1 MRQRTSVLKR
11 IACARVL
18 AWSAVAAISGG
29 ALLVA
34 SGRSERMQ
42 RTDQALERAQRLTDA
57 GQYAQAGAVLLRV
70 TADEPR
76 CLRAH
81 AALAE
86 VRSSQGHTAQA
97 LDEYRAVAE
106 LQPDDAQACYDLAAC
121 ALCVE
126 RYDIAERYL
135 SRRLRDFPQDAYA
148 RRFLAFVRERRQQ
161 PQAAQDQHQP
171 TAAVPPHEQTAAR
184 WIARMRQRAH
194 EQVRQTGG

>member
-1 MRQRTSVLKR
+1 MG
-11 IACARVL
+11 
-18 AWSAVAAISGG
+18 GG

-34 SGRSERMQ
+34 SGRSDRMQ

-57 GQYAQAGAVLLRV
+57 GQYARAGAVLLRV

-86 VRSSQGHTAQA
+86 VWSSQGHTAQA
-97 LDEYRAVAE
+97 LDEYRAVVE
-106 LQPDDAQACYDLAAC
+106 LRPDDAQACYDLVAC

-126 RYDIAERYL
+126 RYDVAEQYL

-148 RRFLAFVRERRQQ
+148 RRLLAFVHERRQQ
-161 PQAAQDQHQP
+161 PQAAADRREL
-171 TAAVPPHEQTAAR
+171 AGAAR
-184 WIARMRQRAH
+184 QAK
-194 EQVRQTGG
+194 GSS